1 MEEKWNSLKESL
13 SMDNLKEA
21 FDMDRVKESM
31 KERGER
37 FKEAMK
43 SENLKKTANDV
54 KEVTI
59 RGMEKAKDL
68 SLVAAAKVKEALDP
82 EKMKE
87 NFSPEKIKEALDPEK
102 MKERLKKLQEMK
114 VAEVIPFVGKKSVSI
129 LDTLR
134 YDTLK
139 VHAAAAAHLSLILS
153 LPSPAHLY

>member
-43 SENLKKTANDV
+43 PENLKKTASDV
-54 KEVTI
+54 KDVTI

-68 SLVAAAKVKEALDP
+68 SLVAAAKMKETFDP

-87 NFSPEKIKEALDPEK
+87 NFSPEKIKEAFDPEK

-114 VAEVIPFVGKKSVSI
+114 VTEVIPFAGKKKTSVLES
-129 LDTLR
+129 LR
-134 YDTLK
+134 YDPPN
-139 VHAAAAAHLSLILS
+139 V
-153 LPSPAHLY
+153 